1 VEQAMNSGGRVPE
14 TRLLGEGEL
23 SADHAWRAL
32 RRYGGWRLLR
42 DAFLRFRSGD
52 GFSHAR
58 ALGLQL
64 CLAAVPLL
72 IALNGLASKLGD
84 PQRAGRVVADTVLA
98 LTPGASES
106 LVRQLLTEQGRTRDL
121 GQVALSLGLLTAVVA
136 LTTAA
141 GQIERGANRI
151 YGVDQ
156 DRSAPQKYLRA
167 LVLTVVAGVPALVSF
182 LLLVAGGAIGASM
195 QRWDHL
201 STATTTT
208 WNLLRWPMSLG
219 LIVVTVSLLFRY
231 APRRQQPGLSWLMV
245 GAGLATALW
254 WLISLL
260 LAAFVTQSS
269 DFGATYGP
277 LTGVMALLLWANL
290 TGIALFLGI
299 AFTAQLEARRARGSR
314 PALPTSNSNLK
325 NRPTSPVPAAADSS
339 PRTLGRLSEAELEQL
354 PGTGR
359 GPAVPAGEDAGSRV
373 WGGAQDG
380 QDPRGGRGNPGGP
393 GSLAGAG

>member
-32 RRYGGWRLLR
+32 RRYGSWRLLR

-106 LVRQLLTEQGRTRDL
+106 LVRQLLTDQGRTRDL
-121 GQVALSLGLLTAVVA
+121 GQVALALGLLTAVVA

-141 GQIERGANRI
+141 GQLERGANRI
-151 YGVDQ
+151 YGIDQ
-156 DRSAPQKYLRA
+156 DRPAPQKYRRA
-167 LVLTVVAGVPALVSF
+167 LFLTVVAGLPALVSF

-195 QRWDHL
+195 QHWYQW
-201 STATTTT
+201 STATMTT
-208 WNLLRWPMSLG
+208 WNLLRWPVSLG
-219 LIVVTVSLLFRY
+219 LIVVTVSLLFRS
-231 APRRQQPGLSWLMV
+231 APRRRQPGLSWLMV

-299 AFTAQLEARRARGSR
+299 AFTAQLEARRASGSGPG
-314 PALPTSNSNLK
+314 PAEQRQSIEEQTDTTRTICQEPQT
-325 NRPTSPVPAAADSS
+325 AAMA
-339 PRTLGRLSEAELEQL
+339 TAAELDQPL
-354 PGTGR
+354 P
-359 GPAVPAGEDAGSRV
+359 
-373 WGGAQDG
+373 
-380 QDPRGGRGNPGGP
+380 
-393 GSLAGAG
+393 

>member
-1 VEQAMNSGGRVPE
+1 MSSGGRVPE

-32 RRYGGWRLLR
+32 RRYGSWRLLR

-72 IALNGLASKLGD
+72 IALNGLASKLSD
-84 PQRAGRVVADTVLA
+84 PQQAGRVVADTVLA

-106 LVRQLLTEQGRTRDL
+106 LVRQLLTDQGRTRDM

-156 DRSAPQKYLRA
+156 DRPAPQKYLRA
-167 LVLTVVAGVPALVSF
+167 LFLTVVAGLPALVSF
-182 LLLVAGGAIGASM
+182 LLLVAGGAIGGSM
-195 QRWDHL
+195 QRWYHW
-201 STATTTT
+201 SAATTTA
-208 WNLLRWPMSLG
+208 WNLLRWPVSLG
-219 LIVVTVSLLFRY
+219 LTVVTVSLLFRH
-231 APRRQQPGLSWLMV
+231 APRRRQPGLSWLMV
-245 GAGLATALW
+245 GAGLATVLW
-254 WLISLL
+254 WLVSLL
-260 LAAFVTQSS
+260 LAVYAAESS
-269 DFGATYGP
+269 EFGATYGP

-290 TGIALFLGI
+290 TGVALFVGV
-299 AFTAQLEARRARGSR
+299 AFAAQLEAARVGISGPDVTEQDESLEERTETTLTSR
-314 PALPTSNSNLK
+314 T
-325 NRPTSPVPAAADSS
+325 
-339 PRTLGRLSEAELEQL
+339 
-354 PGTGR
+354 
-359 GPAVPAGEDAGSRV
+359 
-373 WGGAQDG
+373 
-380 QDPRGGRGNPGGP
+380 
-393 GSLAGAG
+393 

>member
-1 VEQAMNSGGRVPE
+1 MSSGGRVPE

-32 RRYGGWRLLR
+32 RRYGSWHLLR

-84 PQRAGRVVADTVLA
+84 PHRGGRVVADAVLA

-106 LVRQLLTEQGRTRDL
+106 LVGQLLTDQGRTRDL

-156 DRSAPQKYLRA
+156 DRPAPQKYLRVISSRKGSTPPA
-167 LVLTVVAGVPALVSF
+167 PGNRGVRPEVLSLTVSA
-182 LLLVAGGAIGASM
+182 
-195 QRWDHL
+195 W
-201 STATTTT
+201 
-208 WNLLRWPMSLG
+208 
-219 LIVVTVSLLFRY
+219 
-231 APRRQQPGLSWLMV
+231 
-245 GAGLATALW
+245 
-254 WLISLL
+254 
-260 LAAFVTQSS
+260 
-269 DFGATYGP
+269 
-277 LTGVMALLLWANL
+277 
-290 TGIALFLGI
+290 
-299 AFTAQLEARRARGSR
+299 
-314 PALPTSNSNLK
+314 
-325 NRPTSPVPAAADSS
+325 
-339 PRTLGRLSEAELEQL
+339 
-354 PGTGR
+354 
-359 GPAVPAGEDAGSRV
+359 
-373 WGGAQDG
+373 
-380 QDPRGGRGNPGGP
+380 RGGRTLLLCGQPALQLLALPVAFEGEMAAPGRTVTRPPERPFEMAAAGCRHP
-393 GSLAGAG
+393 AQRKGS